1 MNRNGRVRSGLRVAI
16 MLLPMVVMPALATPG
31 AVAASRSMSTMSMAT
46 TGVLRVEP
54 GSTMAVTIRKAPGE
68 CRAVVEL
75 LQDGVVVTDRSAL
88 VGADGRA
95 TVTIRFPQVKGR
107 YLLQARLGGPRCP
120 EEGRLQPVQQRTV
133 VVG

>member
-1 MNRNGRVRSGLRVAI
+1 
-16 MLLPMVVMPALATPG
+16 MLLAILVMLLLGTTVAPNARATGALH
-31 AVAASRSMSTMSMAT
+31 
-46 TGVLRVEP
+46 VEP
-54 GSTMAVTIRKAPGE
+54 GSTMAVTIRQAPGD

-75 LQDGVVVTDRSAL
+75 LQDGLVVTDRSAL

-95 TVTIRFPQVKGR
+95 TLTIRFPRLPGR

-120 EEGRLQPVQQRTV
+120 AEGLGQPVQQRPV

>member
-1 MNRNGRVRSGLRVAI
+1 MLVTTLV
-16 MLLPMVVMPALATPG
+16 MLLLGTTLAPHARATGALH
-31 AVAASRSMSTMSMAT
+31 
-46 TGVLRVEP
+46 VEP
-54 GSTMAVTIRKAPGE
+54 GSTIAVTIRQAPGD

-75 LQDGVVVTDRSAL
+75 LQEGLVVTDRSAL

-95 TVTIRFPQVKGR
+95 TLTIRFPSSPGR

-120 EEGRLQPVQQRTV
+120 PEGLGQPVQQRPV